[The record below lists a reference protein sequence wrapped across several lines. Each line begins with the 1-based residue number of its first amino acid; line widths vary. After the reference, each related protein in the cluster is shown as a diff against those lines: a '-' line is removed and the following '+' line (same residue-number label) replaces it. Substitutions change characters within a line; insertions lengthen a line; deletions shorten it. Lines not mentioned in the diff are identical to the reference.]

1 MLALIKADA
10 IVNSAVP
17 EGTTL
22 NIPDALVTVSPAQ
35 DGWAF
40 DDYRLAT
47 IVYPDPPAGN
57 YSSTIELVEGVPTAV
72 YTAKPISTDQIDQ
85 QILSAPDDLFG
96 GPTLGEIYNGN

>member
-10 IVNSAVP
+10 IVDDAVP

-22 NIPDALVTVSPAQ
+22 NIPEALVTVSPAQ
-35 DGWAF
+35 DGWTF
-40 DDYRLAT
+40 EDYRLAT
-47 IVYPDPPAGN
+47 IVDPGAPAGF
-57 YSSTIELVEGVPTAV
+57 STSAVQLIDGVPTVV
-72 YTAKPISTDQIDQ
+72 YTAAPPDTATIDQ